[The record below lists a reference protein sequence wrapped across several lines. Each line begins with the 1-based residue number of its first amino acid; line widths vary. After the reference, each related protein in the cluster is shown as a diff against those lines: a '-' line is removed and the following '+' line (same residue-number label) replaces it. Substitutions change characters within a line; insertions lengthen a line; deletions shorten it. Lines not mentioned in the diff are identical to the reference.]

1 MDASIQRQATW
12 GALLRQTFPTVVML
26 VFTSIYSVVD
36 GFFVSNFV
44 GKGAFTALNFV
55 IPIPLVLG
63 SLGFLFGTGGGALI
77 ARTLGE
83 GRARQANELFS
94 MVVYATAVCAVAAAV
109 LGLLFLRPLTALL
122 GAEGALLEDCMRYGR
137 ILLLA
142 LPAYIFQYEFQCLF
156 ATAGK
161 PGLGLGV
168 TVAAGLTNMVLD
180 ALFVAVLPW
189 GLEGAAAA
197 TAVSQCV
204 GGLLPLLYFAR
215 PNSSL
220 LRLGRARFGL
230 RSLGQV
236 CLNGSSE
243 LMSNI
248 SMSVVSMLY
257 NVQLLR
263 YAGEDGV
270 AAYGVL
276 MYVSLI
282 FQAVFIGY
290 SVGAAPMISY
300 QYGAQNHPQ
309 LRALRRRSLIVVSAF
324 AAAMFAAA
332 CLLARPLGVL
342 FVGYDPQLLD
352 LTVHA
357 FSIFAF
363 SFLLCGFSIFASAFF
378 TALNN
383 GPVSAAISF
392 LRTLVFQV
400 AAVLLLP
407 LLWQVEGIWLSTV
420 AAEVLALVVSVLFLC
435 AKRKKYGY

>member
-1 MDASIQRQATW
+1 
-12 GALLRQTFPTVVML
+12 
-26 VFTSIYSVVD
+26 
-36 GFFVSNFV
+36 
-44 GKGAFTALNFV
+44 
-55 IPIPLVLG
+55 
-63 SLGFLFGTGGGALI
+63 
-77 ARTLGE
+77 
-83 GRARQANELFS
+83 
-94 MVVYATAVCAVAAAV
+94 
-109 LGLLFLRPLTALL
+109 
-122 GAEGALLEDCMRYGR
+122 MRYGR

-161 PGLGLGV
+161 PVLGLWV
-168 TVAAGLTNMVLD
+168 TVAAGVTNMVLD

-215 PNSSL
+215 PNGSL
-220 LRLGRARFGL
+220 LRLGRARFD
-230 RSLGQV
+230 LGNLGKV

-248 SMSVVSMLY
+248 SMSVVGMLY

-309 LRALRRRSLIVVSAF
+309 LRALRRKSLIVVSAF

-407 LLWQVEGIWLSTV
+407 VLWQVEGIWLSTV
-420 AAEVLALVVSVLFLC
+420 AAEVLALVVSVLLLC
-435 AKRKKYGY
+435 VKRKKYGY